1 MAEQVEVINSDEL
14 KTLLLATM
22 QGQGEATEE
31 ELERVHKWAHA
42 TRVDGALLELVL
54 AGKLLVSA
62 RDSET
67 NLSFKKVANG

>member
-1 MAEQVEVINSDEL
+1 MEEQVEVITSDEIE
-14 KTLLLATM
+14 TLLLATI

-31 ELERVHKWAHA
+31 ELRRVHKWAHTA
-42 TRVDGALLELVL
+42 RIDGALLELVL